1 MKPFFLGLLTFA
13 ILHSCSSKKQ
23 LFYVQDLE
31 NNENSIFEFS
41 EALIQANDILNISVG
56 ALISETVIPYN
67 KSSAA
72 GTNLSSIESMKLNGY
87 LVSQELTINF
97 PQLGTISVSQKTTTQ
112 LEVYLKNRLM
122 SEGHLK
128 NPTVTVRLLNSKF
141 TVLGEVNSPGTFNYS
156 ENRLT
161 LLQAIGIAGD
171 LKIQGRRDNIVMI
184 REIDSKRSVANIDL
198 TKSDWIQTEW
208 NYIRPNDVIIVYPN
222 EPKVKSAGFIGN
234 LGTFISVFSV
244 ILSTTLLLT
253 R

>member
-1 MKPFFLGLLTFA
+1 MKRSLIGVVILLV
-13 ILHSCSSKKQ
+13 LYSCSSKKQ

-56 ALISETVIPYN
+56 ALASESVVPYN
-67 KSSAA
+67 KSSVA
-72 GTNLSSIESMKLNGY
+72 GTNLSSIEAMKLNGY

-97 PQLGTISVSQKTTTQ
+97 PQLGAISVFQKTPAQ
-112 LEVYLKNRLM
+112 LEVYLKNRLI

-128 NPTVTVRLLNSKF
+128 NPIVTVRLLNSKF
-141 TVLGEVNSPGTFNYS
+141 TVLGEVNKPGTFNYS

-171 LKIQGRRDNIVMI
+171 LSLHGRRDNIVMI
-184 REIDSKRSVANIDL
+184 REIDSKRTITNIDL

-222 EPKVKSAGFIGN
+222 QPKVKSAGFVGN
-234 LGTFISVFSV
+234 VGTAVTVVSVL
-244 ILSTTLLLT
+244 LSTIILLT